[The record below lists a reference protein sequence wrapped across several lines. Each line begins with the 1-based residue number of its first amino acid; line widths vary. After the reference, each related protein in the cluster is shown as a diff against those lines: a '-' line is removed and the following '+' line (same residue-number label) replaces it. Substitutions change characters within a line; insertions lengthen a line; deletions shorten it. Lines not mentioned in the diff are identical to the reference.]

1 MDHTLG
7 YEYEMK
13 RMASRIGEVLGG
25 ETLAFYPIGH
35 DGSLAAGPL
44 QSIFDGLGILYKRKD
59 IEVDKHEETDAKA
72 KLVTPVDD
80 LIIPGGAKLFLVF
93 DEPVMEGDTIMSG
106 YVGLVANRDRL
117 GIENIAVASITDR
130 SGVTDICCD
139 PLYITA
145 HEKGRAN
152 KEDFIFRK
160 WPAIYYQIREDLE
173 YFENSKNN
181 IPIIDVEEN
190 RIIQRRRQ
198 NHLIVRKFMGNHDL
212 IIIGADNRGSI
223 EGSGIHYRFAG
234 VENLTNVFYHTLTG
248 KTCNKLLEELVRDHK
263 QDGLKV
269 VIFGSDDKQIGHL
282 LRATEKVKKRCEC
295 GFDCIGLYNNDKSEV
310 FYIDDDKKLKI
321 ETFEKFLDKIN
332 LEEETVY
339 V

>member
-7 YEYEMK
+7 YEYEMR

-44 QSIFDGLGILYKRKD
+44 QSIFDGLGILYKIKD
-59 IEVDKHEETDAKA
+59 IEVNKHEETDAKA

-106 YVGLVANRDRL
+106 YAGLVANRDIL

-139 PLYITA
+139 PLYDTA
-145 HEKGRAN
+145 HDKKRVN
-152 KEDFIFRK
+152 KQDFIFKK
-160 WPAIYYQIREDLE
+160 WPVIYYQIREDLE
-173 YFENSKNN
+173 YLEKSNV
-181 IPIIDVEEN
+181 PIIDVEES
-190 RIIQRRRQ
+190 RLILRRRQ
-198 NHLIVRKFMGNHDL
+198 NHSIVRKFMGDHNL

-223 EGSGIHYRFAG
+223 EGSGIHYRLAG
-234 VENLTNVFYHTLTG
+234 VENRANVFYHTLTG
-248 KTCNKLLEELVRDHK
+248 KTCNKLLSELVRDHK

-269 VIFGSDDKQIGHL
+269 VIFSSDDKQIGHL
-282 LRATEKVKKRCEC
+282 LRATEKVKEKCKC
-295 GFDCIGLYNNDKSEV
+295 GFDCIGLYNNGKSEV
-310 FYIDDDKKLKI
+310 FYIGVDKKLKT
-321 ETFEKFLDKIN
+321 ETFEKFLDKID
-332 LEEETVY
+332 LEEERVY